1 MPFVHLHNHSEYSL
15 LDGLNKIDI
24 LVNRAVEL
32 GMDAIALTDHGFM
45 YGVVEFYE
53 KCKAKGIK
61 PIIGCELY
69 VAGRSMLQH
78 ENKEDALNYHI
89 ILLAKDWKGYQNLCK
104 LASRARI
111 DGFYYKPRVDIPILK
126 ENHEGLICL
135 SACIKGHVPALLL
148 DGKKEEAWKIAGQYK
163 EIFGADFYL
172 EVQNHGL
179 PEELK
184 VLPMLKELGQALD
197 IKLVATQDAHYP
209 KQKDAF
215 AHDILLCIQTLSDYD
230 DPTRLRFSNDQF
242 YIKSEEE
249 MRALFPDMPEVI
261 DQTDEIAQKC
271 HVDFEFDVPHLPKF
285 EMEGVN
291 TIEERA
297 SYLRKLC
304 QDNLPRC
311 YGENPSQEIR
321 DRLEYE
327 LGIIESMKFVDYFL
341 VVQDFVCYAKN
352 NGIAVGP
359 GRGSA
364 AGSIV
369 SYLLNITGID
379 PLQYN
384 LYFERFLN
392 PERISMP
399 DIDIDFED
407 ARRGEVIQYVRRKY
421 GTEKVAQVATFGKM
435 ESRAAIRDAARA
447 YKFKM
452 ETVNQISK
460 SIPLGFNLQQAYKES
475 PEFAKLIDSSEPN
488 KKLYQTA
495 LEIEGITRNFSV
507 HAAGVVIGDEPL
519 WNYVPLTCDKENNI
533 VTQYDKDIVEK
544 MGLLKIDFLGLR
556 NLSTIADC
564 VRLVHDLHGISIDIE
579 KIPFDDAKVFE
590 LYQTAK
596 TKGVFQVESRGMRQ
610 IMKDLKPSNIEDVIA
625 VIALFRPGPM
635 LLIKDFIR
643 NKFHPGE
650 IVYDHPDL
658 IPILENTYG
667 ICVYQEQVMR
677 IAQVMG
683 GFSLGQADILRK
695 AMGKKKKELMEKQK
709 ATFLQK
715 AKERGY
721 SKEVAAKVFTNL
733 EYFAGYGFN
742 RAHAAAYGVVSY
754 ETAWLKTHY
763 PLEYMTSLLNSVKDD
778 EKKLSE
784 YIEETREL
792 KIEVL
797 GPSINRSQSDF
808 IVEGNCIRYG
818 LLAIKNI
825 GTVPLDLITAD
836 RIEKGNYTS
845 FASFLSRNGSS
856 KINKKVIEHLIKAG
870 AFDEF
875 NPNRTELLITGDTTL
890 APSAS
895 LFDMIDPGQ
904 DDTEDSSKKKDL
916 DPEIIMNY
924 EKEALGFYLTCHPF
938 SPYKN
943 AFPDIDCTDLAN
955 IEEIEDPETH
965 ITVFVRI
972 DSVRVPKKKN
982 GATADTA
989 KNQSVIVTASDLT
1002 GSVEFIAYGKVMDQ
1016 LLESKNEPGVFVLE
1030 LRVRREEDR
1039 FRISL
1044 QELKRFISR
1053 DQMAKESN
1061 SSVQFSLYMNMDDLP
1076 PDTPKKLIPLLREY
1090 PGSSLVKLY
1099 ITKGDLEIH
1108 SEAGFK
1114 YRVSRSQ
1121 ALIEKLNL
1129 LLGSENVRWRKC

>member
-1 MPFVHLHNHSEYSL
+1 MSFVHLHNHSEYSL
-15 LDGLNKIDI
+15 LDGLNKISV

-32 GMDAIALTDHGFM
+32 GMNAIALTDHGFM

-53 KCKAKGIK
+53 TCKQQGIK

-69 VAGRSMLQH
+69 VAGRSMSQH
-78 ENKEDALNYHI
+78 ETKEDAQNYHI
-89 ILLAKDWKGYQNLCK
+89 ILLAKDWRGYQNLCK
-104 LASRARI
+104 LVSRARI
-111 DGFYYKPRVDIPILK
+111 DGFYYKPRIDLQILK
-126 ENHEGLICL
+126 DNHEGLICL
-135 SACIKGHVPALLL
+135 SACIKGHVPTLLL
-148 DGKKEEAWKIAGQYK
+148 EGNKKEAWKVVAQYK
-163 EIFGADFYL
+163 EIFGSDFYL
-172 EVQNHGL
+172 EIQNHGL

-184 VLPMLKELGQALD
+184 VLPLLKELSQEMD

-209 KQKDAF
+209 LQKDAF
-215 AHDILLCIQTLSDYD
+215 AHDILLCIQTLRDID

-242 YIKSEEE
+242 YIKSEQE
-249 MRALFPDMPEVI
+249 MRELFQSIPEAI
-261 DQTDEIAQKC
+261 DQTVEIADKC
-271 HVDFEFDVPHLPKF
+271 NVTFEFDVPHLPKF
-285 EMEGVN
+285 EMEGVHS
-291 TIEERA
+291 IEERA
-297 SYLRKLC
+297 VYLRKLC
-304 QDNLPRC
+304 EDNLTRC
-311 YGENPSQEIR
+311 YGENPSQEIK

-341 VVQDFVCYAKN
+341 VVQDFVGYAKK

-407 ARRGEVIQYVRRKY
+407 ARRGEVIQYVRKKY
-421 GTEKVAQVATFGKM
+421 GVEKVAQVATFGKM

-452 ETVNQISK
+452 EEVNQISK
-460 SIPLGFNLQQAYKES
+460 SIPFGFGLSQAYQES
-475 PEFAKLIDSSEPN
+475 PEFAKLIDASDRN

-519 WNYVPLTCDKENNI
+519 WNYVPLTCDKDNNI

-556 NLSTIADC
+556 NLSTISDC
-564 VRLVHDLHGISIDIE
+564 VRLIKDLRGVNIEIE
-579 KIPFDDAKVFE
+579 KIPFDDPAVFE
-590 LYQTAK
+590 LYQAAK

-625 VIALFRPGPM
+625 VIALYRPGPM

-643 NKFHPGE
+643 NKFHPSE
-650 IVYDHPDL
+650 IQYDHPDL
-658 IPILENTYG
+658 IPILQNTYG

-683 GFSLGQADILRK
+683 GFTLGQADILRK

-721 SKEVAAKVFTNL
+721 SREVSAKVFANL

-778 EKKLSE
+778 EKKLAE

-797 GPSINRSQSDF
+797 GPSINQSQVDF
-808 IVEGNCIRYG
+808 SVEGDSVRYG

-825 GTVPLDLITAD
+825 GKAALDLIIAD
-836 RIEKGNYTS
+836 RIEKGPFKS
-845 FASFLSRNGSS
+845 FANFINRNGSS
-856 KINKKVIEHLIKAG
+856 KVNKKVIEHLIKAG
-870 AFDEF
+870 AFDEM
-875 NPNRTELLITGDTTL
+875 NPNRTELLAKEDTTL
-890 APSAS
+890 IPSVS
-895 LFDMIDPGQ
+895 LFDPIDSEQISHSG
-904 DDTEDSSKKKDL
+904 SKESKAV

-924 EKEALGFYLTCHPF
+924 EKEALGFYLTCNPF

-943 AFPDIDCTDLAN
+943 AFPDIDCMDLAS
-955 IEEIEDPETH
+955 IEEIEEAETR
-965 ITVFVRI
+965 ITIFVRI
-972 DSVRVPKKKN
+972 DSIRVPKKKN
-982 GATADTA
+982 GTALDSN
-989 KNQSVIVTASDLT
+989 KNQSVIVSASDLT
-1002 GSVEFIAYGKVMDQ
+1002 GTVEFIAYGKPMDQ
-1016 LLESKNEPGVFVLE
+1016 LLQNKNEPGVFVLD

-1044 QELKRFISR
+1044 QEVKRFISR
-1053 DQMAKESN
+1053 EQMQKELSAN
-1061 SSVQFSLYMNMDDLP
+1061 IQYSLYMDLNVLP
-1076 PDTPKKLIPLLREY
+1076 SDTPMKLIPLLRDY
-1090 PGSSLVKLY
+1090 PGNNPVKLF
-1099 ITKGDLEIH
+1099 ITKGELEIH

-1114 YRVSRSQ
+1114 FRVSRSQ

-1129 LLGSENVRWRKC
+1129 LLGPDNVRWRKC